1 MKLKSAKRM
10 QRPPLKVRMRGMF
23 GSRFKAGSYS
33 AVAGVIVIAIAVV
46 VNMMAG
52 ALPSAYTQID
62 VTDQSLYTLSDQT
75 RRIVASLDKDVNL
88 YLLATTG
95 NEDSTISKLLSRY
108 GELSSHIQVSAV
120 DPLEDPTFLKAYDL
134 ETSQLYANSVLVDC
148 DGRWRLVSYADIY
161 VTSYDMDYY
170 SYSYTTTTDFDG
182 ENVLT
187 NAIHY
192 VTSDDLPRVYT
203 LSGHGEEAL
212 TSTVTDMLAQ
222 DNLDSESLTLINL
235 ESVPEDA
242 DAIIINV
249 PAGDIS
255 VDEAEML
262 INWLEN
268 GGRIVLI
275 TAYVEEGAMPNLMS
289 VAEYMGMTAQTGLVL
304 EEDSRMH
311 VNRYPYYLLPN
322 IESHEITDPLIEG
335 GYYIL
340 TPLAQPIVESGSS
353 GAEVS
358 FLLSTSDTSFAK
370 VEGMAIETMEKDED
384 DAMGPFNLA
393 AASERNEAKMVWI
406 AAVDF
411 LNDSVNMTV
420 SGANG
425 DLFMNAVNWMCE
437 QEQSISIRAKS
448 LDTNTLTVTAAQST
462 RWSIIMIGLIPIA
475 LITTGVVVTIRR
487 KKR

>member
-1 MKLKSAKRM
+1 MKLKSAKRA
-10 QRPPLKVRMRGMF
+10 QRPSFKAWVRGMF
-23 GSRFKAGSYS
+23 GSRFKAGTYS
-33 AVAGVIVIAIAVV
+33 AFAGVIVIAIAVV
-46 VNMMAG
+46 VNMMAS

-62 VTDQSLYTLSDQT
+62 MTDQSLYTLSDQT
-75 RRIVASLDKDVNL
+75 RRIVSSLDKDVNL
-88 YLLATTG
+88 YLLATSG
-95 NEDSTISKLLSRY
+95 SEDSTISKLLSRY
-108 GELSSHIQVSAV
+108 EELNSHIQASAV

-134 ETSQLYANSVLVDC
+134 STSQLYANSVLVDC
-148 DGRWRLVSYADIY
+148 NGRWRLVSYADIY

-170 SYSYTTTTDFDG
+170 SYNYTSTTEFDG
-182 ENVLT
+182 ENALT

-192 VTSDDLPRVYT
+192 VTSEDLPKVYT
-203 LSGHGEEAL
+203 LSGHGEAAL
-212 TSTVTDMLAQ
+212 TTTITDMLAQ
-222 DNLDSESLTLINL
+222 DNLDSENLTLINL

-242 DAIIINV
+242 DAIIINA
-249 PAGDIS
+249 PTSDIS
-255 VDEAEML
+255 ADEAAML

-268 GGRIVLI
+268 GGCIVLM
-275 TAYVEEGAMPNLMS
+275 TAYVEDGAMSNLMS
-289 VAEYMGMTAQTGLVL
+289 VAEYMGMTVQTGLVL

-340 TPLAQPIVESGSS
+340 TPLAQPIVETGSS
-353 GAEVS
+353 EAEVS

-370 VEGMAIETMEKDED
+370 AEGMALETMEREDD

-393 AASERNEAKMVWI
+393 AASQRNEARMVWI

-448 LDTNTLTVTAAQST
+448 LDSHTLTVTAADST

-475 LITTGVVVTIRR
+475 LITTGIVVTIRR